1 MNSPLLNKYQALH
14 YRNQRSII
22 GVIASSIL
30 TSYEIQM
37 KEYEYSSELKKILR
51 ISIWIYYVRLKFT
64 VVS

>member
-14 YRNQRSII
+14 YRNQISII

-37 KEYEYSSELKKILR
+37 NMNTLQS
-51 ISIWIYYVRLKFT
+51 
-64 VVS
+64 